1 MHSLEA
7 HTCSTARCVEG
18 GAAGGRLWHILI
30 SLAAARRG
38 DAVSTLGESAARSD
52 RSAVIL
58 SSPAVPVSLLASGTQ
73 RRVGP

>member
-38 DAVSTLGESAARSD
+38 DAVSTLGESAAS
-52 RSAVIL
+52 
-58 SSPAVPVSLLASGTQ
+58 Q
-73 RRVGP
+73 R